1 MLIIFVFVMIK
12 EFFLD
17 FFWINSI
24 VINICDILFEKN
36 VLVGNII
43 YNVRIIWVIE
53 GVFIVLVLDGEK
65 FGMVFLGVYI
75 VEVYS
80 FFVNFLLLW

>member
-1 MLIIFVFVMIK
+1 MIK
-12 EFFLD
+12 EFFLN

-24 VINICDILFEKN
+24 VINICDIVFEEN

-43 YNVRIIWVIE
+43 YNVRIIWVVE

-65 FGMVFLGVYI
+65 FGMVFLGV
-75 VEVYS
+75 
-80 FFVNFLLLW
+80 